1 MNMYNT
7 NFDVKY
13 RDIQEELVLKLKNV
27 GDKNIDATNNDDEDE
42 YEYTVDDVLTICDKL
57 YRDELMSVFYAD
69 DLMDDKIDNGMKY
82 VLEKMSENNDFKLM
96 ADEVKEHLNRHM
108 LMEEHPLME
117 EHEKYL
123 ETVIILSLF
132 SKDSFYTFHKCIC
145 QQLTLGTIEPDL
157 LVLLK
162 QYFTEIKF

>member
-7 NFDVKY
+7 SFDVKY
-13 RDIQEELVLKLKNV
+13 RSIQDELILKLKNT
-27 GDKNIDATNNDDEDE
+27 GDKNIEDKNIGDKNTDDDEDYEYNNDD
-42 YEYTVDDVLTICDKL
+42 VLDICDKL

-82 VLEKMSENNDFKLM
+82 VLEKMLENNDFKLM
-96 ADEVKEHLNRHM
+96 TDEVKEHLKNVS
-108 LMEEHPLME
+108 LIE

-132 SKDSFYTFHKCIC
+132 GKDSFYLFHKCIC
-145 QQLTLGTIEPDL
+145 QHLTLGTIEPDL
-157 LVLLK
+157 LVQLK
-162 QYFTEIKF
+162 KYFTEIFNI

>member
-7 NFDVKY
+7 SFDVKY
-13 RDIQEELVLKLKNV
+13 RSIQDELVLKLKDI
-27 GDKNIDATNNDDEDE
+27 GDNRDIGDNKDIGDDE
-42 YEYTVDDVLTICDKL
+42 YEYNIDDVLTICDKL

-82 VLEKMSENNDFKLM
+82 VLEKMLENNDFKLM
-96 ADEVKEHLNRHM
+96 TDEVKEHIKNVSLI
-108 LMEEHPLME
+108 E

-132 SKDSFYTFHKCIC
+132 GKDSFYLFHKCIC
-145 QQLTLGTIEPDL
+145 QHLTLGTIEPDL

>member
-7 NFDVKY
+7 SFEVKY
-13 RDIQEELVLKLKNV
+13 RSIQDELVLKLKNI
-27 GDKNIDATNNDDEDE
+27 GDKNIGDKNTDDDED
-42 YEYTVDDVLTICDKL
+42 YDYNNDDVLTICDKL
-57 YRDELMSVFYAD
+57 YKDELMSVFYAD

-82 VLEKMSENNDFKLM
+82 VLEKMLENNDFKLM
-96 ADEVKEHLNRHM
+96 TDEVKEHLKNVS
-108 LMEEHPLME
+108 LIE

-132 SKDSFYTFHKCIC
+132 GKDSFYLFHKCIC

-157 LVLLK
+157 LLQLK
-162 QYFTEIKF
+162 KYFTEIFNI